1 MNQIDV
7 QVPEVG
13 DVVKGIVT
21 KVEDKHVDVEIVN
34 VKQSGIIPISEL
46 SSLHVEKASD
56 VVKVDD
62 ELDLKVTKVEDDAL
76 ILSKRAVDADRA
88 WEDLEKKFDTKEVFE
103 AEVKDVVKGGLV
115 VDIGVRGF
123 IPASLVEAHF
133 VEDFTDYKGKTL
145 SLIVVELDRDKNRV
159 ILSHRAVVEKEQTA
173 KKHDFLQTLEVGSV
187 LEGKVQRLTDF
198 GAFVDIGGIDGLVH
212 ISQLSHSHVE
222 KPSDVVEE
230 GQDVKVKVLSVDRDN
245 ERISLSIKETLPGP
259 WSQIGE
265 KVKQGD
271 VLEGK
276 VQRLTDFGAF
286 VDIGGIDGLVH
297 ISQLSH
303 SHVEK
308 PSDVVEEGQD
318 VKVKVL
324 SVDRDNERISLSIKE
339 TLPGP
344 WSQIGEKV
352 KQGDVLEG
360 KVQRLVS
367 FGAFVEILPGVEGL
381 VHISQISNKH
391 IGTPHEV
398 LEEGQTVKVK
408 VLDVNESEERISLSM
423 RELEE
428 APKADQEDF
437 RQYQAKEEPS
447 TGFQLGDLIG
457 DKLNKLK

>member
-1 MNQIDV
+1 MTEEMNQIDV

-21 KVEDKHVDVEIVN
+21 KVEDKHVDVEVIN

-56 VVKVDD
+56 VVKTDD

-88 WEDLEKKFDTKEVFE
+88 WEDLEKKFETKEVFE

-133 VEDFTDYKGKTL
+133 VEDFTDYKGRTL
-145 SLIVVELDRDKNRV
+145 SLIVVELDREKNRV
-159 ILSHRAVVEKEQTA
+159 ILSHRAVVEKEQA
-173 KKHDFLQTLEVGSV
+173 NKKQDFLQTLEVGSV
-187 LEGKVQRLTDF
+187 LDGKVQRLTDF

-230 GQDVKVKVLSVDRDN
+230 GQEVKVKVLSVDRDN

-259 WSQIGE
+259 WSQ
-265 KVKQGD
+265 V
-271 VLEGK
+271 
-276 VQRLTDFGAF
+276 
-286 VDIGGIDGLVH
+286 
-297 ISQLSH
+297 
-303 SHVEK
+303 
-308 PSDVVEEGQD
+308 
-318 VKVKVL
+318 
-324 SVDRDNERISLSIKE
+324 
-339 TLPGP
+339 
-344 WSQIGEKV
+344 GEKV

>member
-1 MNQIDV
+1 MTEEMNQIDV

-187 LEGKVQRLTDF
+187 LEGKVRRLTDF

-212 ISQLSHSHVE
+212 ISRLSHSHVE

-245 ERISLSIKETLPGP
+245 ERISLSIKETSPGP
-259 WSQIGE
+259 WSQVGE

-276 VQRLTDFGAF
+276 VR
-286 VDIGGIDGLVH
+286 
-297 ISQLSH
+297 
-303 SHVEK
+303 
-308 PSDVVEEGQD
+308 
-318 VKVKVL
+318 
-324 SVDRDNERISLSIKE
+324 
-339 TLPGP
+339 
-344 WSQIGEKV
+344 
-352 KQGDVLEG
+352 
-360 KVQRLVS
+360 RLVS